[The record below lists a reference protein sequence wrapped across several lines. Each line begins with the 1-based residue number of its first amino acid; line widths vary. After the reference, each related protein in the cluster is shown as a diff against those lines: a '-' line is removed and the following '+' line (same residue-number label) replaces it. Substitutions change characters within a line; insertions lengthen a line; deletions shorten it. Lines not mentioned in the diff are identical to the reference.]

1 MNRSSALTL
10 LDLGDDANLDH
21 IQTAFRKRAKQAHP
35 DLSGGT
41 DAHLRRLILARD
53 LLLRQLKTGIDITE
67 TIDELADPA
76 EVLRIT
82 PEQAITGGILMQN
95 VPLPLELIRDNGPNR
110 SLMHTKSL
118 RIALP
123 KGLRHGDRL
132 RLKAS
137 RAGTAEHLFRI
148 EITRC
153 ERMHVAGNDL
163 WMTAEVDARRVA
175 FGGPVTL
182 DTPHGPQELFL
193 GRTSDG
199 ACLCLKGL
207 GLPATAKHAAGDLY
221 IRLAARALPARPAS
235 DLLSDFHKR
244 WA

>member
-1 MNRSSALTL
+1 MNRSSALAL
-10 LDLGDDANLDH
+10 LDLGDDASLDH
-21 IQTAFRKRAKQAHP
+21 IQSAFRKRAKQAHP
-35 DLSGGT
+35 DLNGGT

-53 LLLRQLKTGIDITE
+53 LLLRQLKTGVNPTE

-76 EVLRIT
+76 EILRLT
-82 PEQAITGGILMQN
+82 PEQAVNGGVIVQD
-95 VPLPLELIRDNGPNR
+95 VPMPLELIRDNGPNR
-110 SLMHTKSL
+110 SLMHTRSL

-148 EITRC
+148 EITRD

-163 WMTAEVDARRVA
+163 WMTAEVDARRVSG
-175 FGGPVTL
+175 GGPVSI
-182 DTPHGPQELFL
+182 DTPHGPQDLFL
-193 GRTSDG
+193 GRTTDG

-207 GLPATAKHAAGDLY
+207 GLPATATHAAGDLY
-221 IRLAARALPARPAS
+221 VRLAATALPARPAS
-235 DLLSDFHKR
+235 DLLSEFHKR